1 MTENENQ
8 KLQDGKINVGV
19 DLGTSNLRIYV
30 EGRGTV
36 FKEPSILAID
46 KATKKVVS
54 VGFEAAQLVGKV
66 HDKVEVIK
74 PLNGGVI
81 SDIDMIREILM
92 FTFNKIFTSGAS
104 TINRLLICTPSEI
117 TETEKEA
124 IVILG
129 KELGVKD
136 TRIEEEI
143 KAAAIGGGISIYVP
157 SGHMVIDIGGGTT
170 SFGIMSLGDV
180 VLSKSTKVAGEYF
193 DKQIMHY
200 VKEKYKLEIGPQTAE
215 KIKIT
220 LASLNGDYPRDDE
233 GNVITYN
240 AMGRDLVTGLP
251 RMDVI
256 TPEEVREILLDCFE
270 SIKSTLIATLEITP
284 PELSGDLV
292 DNGILITGGGAMIK
306 GIKEYIEDITHIK
319 VTLATNPINA
329 VIDGTKKLLKNEKQH
344 YYGDY

>member
-1 MTENENQ
+1 MTENENS
-8 KLQDGKINVGV
+8 KLTDGKINAGV

-36 FKEPSILAID
+36 FKEPSLIAMD
-46 KATKKVVS
+46 KATNKVVS

-66 HDKVEVIK
+66 HGKVEVIK

-81 SDIDMIREILM
+81 SDIEMIREILL
-92 FTFNKIFTSGAS
+92 FTFGKIFTSGVS
-104 TINRLLICTPSEI
+104 SINRLLICTPSEI

-129 KELGVKD
+129 KELGVKE

-143 KAAAIGGGISIYVP
+143 KAAAIGGGISIYRP
-157 SGHMVIDIGGGTT
+157 SGQMVIDIGGGTT

-193 DKQIMHY
+193 DKQIIHY
-200 VKEKYKLEIGPQTAE
+200 VKEKYKLEIGPQMAE
-215 KIKIT
+215 KIKIA
-220 LASLNGDYPRDDE
+220 LASLTGDYLRDDE
-233 GNVITYN
+233 GNVVTFN
-240 AMGRDLVTGLP
+240 AMGRDLVSGLP
-251 RMDVI
+251 RMEVI
-256 TPEEVREILLDCFE
+256 TPEEIREILLDCFE

-292 DNGILITGGGAMIK
+292 ENGILLTGGGALIK

-319 VTLATNPINA
+319 VRVSPAPTNA
-329 VIDGTKKLLKNEKQH
+329 VIDGTKKLFKHEKQH
-344 YYGDY
+344 YYGEY